1 MKTVINKKRVGIF
14 FANLFFVG
22 FIVIAAVGYWIR
34 SMYTVGMD
42 VELPLVLLCASLAII
57 LMALFLTVITVFIG
71 KQ

>member
-1 MKTVINKKRVGIF
+1 MINKKRIGIF

-22 FIVIAAVGYWIR
+22 FIVFAAVGYWIK

-42 VELPLVLLCASLAII
+42 VEIALVFLCASSAITLLA
-57 LMALFLTVITVFIG
+57 LLLTVITIIVG

>member
-1 MKTVINKKRVGIF
+1 VKTVINKKRVGIF